1 MATEKEPKVELV
13 AAEGDSQAESRAAKP
28 NDGYISGLDSLMIG
42 TTALGDIHEDGL
54 SFGGEKPGKIKLY
67 AAQKKKGP
75 SKVLNGKPGS
85 TLISFRL
92 LQLDGTNCKAVLG
105 GTLAATGAYTP
116 PDKFAG
122 IEAKFDI
129 KCDSGHTIRLY
140 KGSLS
145 GQLGGK
151 INSGET
157 LTIDCEIELLEDAT
171 GKTWE
176 IFPPGV
182 DPDTPAG

>member
-1 MATEKEPKVELV
+1 MA
-13 AAEGDSQAESRAAKP
+13 AAQ

-92 LQLDGTNCKAVLG
+92 LQLDGINCKAILG
-105 GTLAATGAYTP
+105 GTIAANGAYTP

-157 LTIDCEIELLEDAT
+157 LTIDCEIELLEDAS

-182 DPDTPAG
+182 DPDATPTG